1 MPLSRGMLCGRK
13 FFPSSIAYADYARP
27 VFVRLGHVLLI
38 LALLGATGGHWAVLQ
53 TIAWADMLATNLQ
66 SESVS
71 DAITK
76 TFDGQNPCKM
86 CKEISAGKKA
96 EQKSE
101 LPLQLKKL
109 EFVTE
114 RLGFVFSAPQDFRLA
129 PGLFSEL
136 DGLTHRPSVPP
147 PRRFAA

>member
-1 MPLSRGMLCGRK
+1 MRL
-13 FFPSSIAYADYARP
+13 ADYARP
-27 VFVRLGHVLLI
+27 VFVRFGHVLLI

-53 TIAWADMLATNLQ
+53 TIAWADMLAKNLQ
-66 SESVS
+66 TESVS

-86 CKEISAGKKA
+86 CKQISAGKTA
-96 EQKSE
+96 EKQSE
-101 LPLQLKKL
+101 LPLQIKKL

-114 RLGFVFSAPQDFRLA
+114 RPVFVFAAPQDFRLA
-129 PGLFSEL
+129 PALVFSI

-147 PRRFAA
+147 PRSLAV

>member
-1 MPLSRGMLCGRK
+1 MRL
-13 FFPSSIAYADYARP
+13 ADYARP
-27 VFVRLGHVLLI
+27 VFVRFGHVLLI

-53 TIAWADMLATNLQ
+53 T
-66 SESVS
+66 ESVS

-86 CKEISAGKKA
+86 CKQISAGKTA
-96 EQKSE
+96 EKQSE
-101 LPLQLKKL
+101 LPLQIKKL

-114 RLGFVFSAPQDFRLA
+114 RPVFVFAAPQDFRLA
-129 PGLFSEL
+129 PALVFSI

-147 PRRFAA
+147 PRSLLA